1 MNITEISKITKWME
15 STDLEEVTL
24 RNGSNKL
31 SLKHTNSPQHQNFK
45 IQANLVPVMSPFIG
59 IFRQSEKGKEMKLNE
74 GDYVR
79 KDQVLGYVEVL
90 KELKEIK
97 SPCDGTLKIISVE
110 DSSPV
115 EYSQP
120 VFFIEPK

>member
-31 SLKHTNSPQHQNFK
+31 SLRHSNAPQNQNFK
-45 IQANLVPVMSPFIG
+45 IQSNLVPAASPFIG
-59 IFRQSEKGKEMKLNE
+59 IFRQSEKGKELKIAE

-79 KDQVLGYVEVL
+79 KDQTLGYVEVL
-90 KELKEIK
+90 KELKTIK
-97 SPCDGTLKIISVE
+97 SPCDGTVKIISVE
-110 DSSPV
+110 DSRTV

-120 VFFIEPK
+120 LFFIEPK